1 MATASSNPESLPAGR
16 STWVGS
22 PVTIILLPSPILVRN
37 IFICIDVVV
46 LRLIENDHGVRQGAA
61 AHEGE
66 RRDLDHAGGKPAL
79 DPLRRQHVVESIV
92 KRAQIGIDLL
102 AHVAGKE
109 AEPLSSLD
117 RGPRQDQP
125 VAFAA
130 FQARRGEGD
139 GEIGLAGA
147 GGPGGE
153 DEVVRLQAP
162 RDRRSAPACAP

>member
-1 MATASSNPESLPAGR
+1 MATASSSQILAGGQVDLGR
-16 STWVGS
+16 IAGDDH
-22 PVTIILLPSPILVRN
+22 LAAPSPILVRN
-37 IFICIDVVV
+37 IFICIDGV
-46 LRLIENDHGVRQGAA
+46 LRLIENDHGVRQGAS

-66 RRDLDHAGGKPAL
+66 RDLDHAGGKPAL

-117 RGPRQDQP
+117 RRPRQDQP

-130 FQARRGEGD
+130 FHARRGEGD
-139 GEIGLAGA
+139 GEVGLAGA
-147 GGPGGE
+147 GGAGGE
-153 DEVVRLQAP
+153 DEVVRLQGQ
-162 RDRRSAPACAP
+162 R